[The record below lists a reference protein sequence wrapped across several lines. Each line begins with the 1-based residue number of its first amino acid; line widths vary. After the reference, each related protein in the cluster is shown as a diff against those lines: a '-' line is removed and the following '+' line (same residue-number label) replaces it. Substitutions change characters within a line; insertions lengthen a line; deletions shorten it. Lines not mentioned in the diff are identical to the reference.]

1 MSLNDRE
8 RWDRQ
13 HAVAGSTQEP
23 SSFLREIFGA
33 GSWSLPKGGALD
45 IATGKGRHAVFLAER
60 GFKVVGIDI
69 SPVALNTARRIARE
83 KSLAIDWQEADL
95 EQIELPK
102 NHYDLVLN
110 FDYLQRSL
118 VQQIKETLKPHGW
131 VIFETYLI
139 DQQTIGHPSNPDYL
153 LGHNEL
159 LDLFRDFRV
168 LYYREGRFVQSGKT
182 AFLAGLLAQKN
193 SS

>member
-1 MSLNDRE
+1 MALEDQE

-13 HAVAGSTQEP
+13 HGAAESTREP
-23 SSFLREIFGA
+23 ASFLREIFEA
-33 GSWSLPKGGALD
+33 GSWPLPKGRALD
-45 IATGKGRHAVFLAER
+45 IATGKGRHAIFLAER

-69 SPVALNTARRIARE
+69 SPVALKTARRIAEE

-95 EQIELPK
+95 ERIELPK

-118 VQQIKETLKPHGW
+118 VSQIKQTLKPQGW

-139 DQQTIGHPSNPDYL
+139 DQQAVGHPKNPDYL
-153 LGHNEL
+153 LRHNEL
-159 LDLFRDFRV
+159 LDFFRDFRV
-168 LYYREGRFVQSGKT
+168 LYYREGQSPQSG
-182 AFLAGLLAQKN
+182 AFRAGLLAQKGA
-193 SS
+193 

>member
-1 MSLNDRE
+1 M
-8 RWDRQ
+8 
-13 HAVAGSTQEP
+13 
-23 SSFLREIFGA
+23 
-33 GSWSLPKGGALD
+33 PKGRALD

-118 VQQIKETLKPHGW
+118 VPQIKQTLKPHGW

-139 DQQTIGHPSNPDYL
+139 DQKTIGHPSNPSYL

-159 LDLFRDFRV
+159 LDLFGDFRV
-168 LYYREGRFVQSGKT
+168 LYYREGHFSSREKPHSSPGSWRKRTAARTSFIVHQITQLPRSRPPQVQGLTGSR
-182 AFLAGLLAQKN
+182 AAG
-193 SS
+193 SSSS